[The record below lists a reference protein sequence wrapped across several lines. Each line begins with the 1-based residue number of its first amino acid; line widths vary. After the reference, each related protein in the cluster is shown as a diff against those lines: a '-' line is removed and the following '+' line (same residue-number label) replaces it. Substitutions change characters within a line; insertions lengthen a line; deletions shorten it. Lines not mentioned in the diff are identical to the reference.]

1 MAKKL
6 GPPIFLGVFTIIAII
21 FLTGGAS
28 DDKDVLR
35 QTFDVEA
42 IYYDTGHVE
51 VSYFDNSDKTTSVV
65 LEILGMDDTFQK
77 TFSDSEFIEIVPFPN
92 EPKYGWAIHPIVLEI
107 DHEELGHIQIKTE
120 IHPMGEPV
128 PPVIYSSP

>member
-51 VSYFDNSDKTTSVV
+51 VSYFDNSDKTTAVV

-120 IHPMGEPV
+120 IHPMGEPT